1 MASFFTRRSVLACVV
16 ALLGVLGLLACSPS
30 HSAHQRQSSTARAT
44 AREVSPGPSTEGAR
58 TSLKLPAQVT
68 SKAGDPIVIPAEPI
82 LTTPAAGEPRIVLSP
97 DTFLD
102 YEPSSPPPSTPR
114 EDNGPGDTPPE
125 AIFSWN
131 MRTNA
136 VKPLWQTDPG
146 TQDGLFARDG
156 DWVVAVRVGYVLPFA
171 SWKLIMHNIVT
182 GEERVIAQN
191 DPSLVKPASLPPG
204 LPVGPPLGLAPAPSV
219 LGGHVAWAEW
229 YRADDGNIHKRVRLY
244 TMSTG
249 QTETLADI
257 SNPTKEDIRTVSLGG
272 DKIAWYHSTNGS
284 PTGLMVI
291 RQLNGSN
298 ERQFEIPDEVVN
310 AELSGNGK
318 YLVWMSGQS
327 EGHEMFALDTTNDT
341 VVKFGEHYGE
351 RLEVT
356 GQIVGWTTQNRP
368 TAQPQDAR
376 PGYYNLDT
384 GVLRLLDT
392 EAPVTSDMLS
402 GKWLVI
408 DYETQTVS
416 EGVLMPVT

>member
-1 MASFFTRRSVLACVV
+1 MASFFTRRW
-16 ALLGVLGLLACSPS
+16 ALRGCLGVLVGLTVGACSAGPPS
-30 HSAHQRQSSTARAT
+30 QSPPPTGRTTPSTATGT
-44 AREVSPGPSTEGAR
+44 ASAQGGTI
-58 TSLKLPAQVT
+58 TLKLPEQVT
-68 SKAGDPIVIPAEPI
+68 SRSGDPIRIPANPI
-82 LTTPAAGEPRIVLSP
+82 VVPSLAAEPRIVLAP

-102 YEPSSPPPSTPR
+102 FEPSALNASASGQ
-114 EDNGPGDTPPE
+114 DNGYGDTAPE

-146 TQDGLFARDG
+146 TQDGQFVRDG
-156 DWVVAVRVGYVLPFA
+156 NWVVAVRVGYVLPFA
-171 SWKLIMHNIVT
+171 SWKLMMHNVVT
-182 GEERVIAQN
+182 GDERVIAQN
-191 DPSLVKPASLPPG
+191 DPSLVKPGSLPPG
-204 LPVGPPLGLAPAPSV
+204 LPVGAPVGLAPAPSV
-219 LGGHVAWAEW
+219 LGGHVAWVEW
-229 YRADDGNIHKRVRLY
+229 YRSGDGNIHKRVRLY

-249 QTETLADI
+249 RTETLADI
-257 SNPTKEDIRTVSLGG
+257 SDPTKEDIRAVSLGG
-272 DKIAWYHSTNGS
+272 DRIAWYHSTNGS
-284 PTGLMVI
+284 PTGFMVI
-291 RQLNGSN
+291 RQLDGSG
-298 ERQFEIPDEVVN
+298 ERQFQIPDEVVN
-310 AELSGNGK
+310 AQLSGNGR

-327 EGHEMFALDTTNDT
+327 EGHEMFALDTIQNTL
-341 VVKFGEHYGE
+341 VKFGEHYGE

-392 EAPVTSDMLS
+392 EAPMTSDMLS

-408 DYETQTVS
+408 DYETQTLS